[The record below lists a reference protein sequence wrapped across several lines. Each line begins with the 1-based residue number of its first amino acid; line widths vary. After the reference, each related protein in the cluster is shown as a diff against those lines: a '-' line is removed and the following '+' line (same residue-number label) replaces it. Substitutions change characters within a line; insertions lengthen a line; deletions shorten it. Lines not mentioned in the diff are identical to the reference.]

1 MPTTE
6 LIIREAVEEDI
17 KAVVNLLAN
26 DELGKH
32 RENEKNIEI
41 SNYISAFKKIKAD
54 PNNFLYVACLD
65 MEIVGTFQ
73 LTFIQNM
80 TYKGAIRAQIEA
92 VRIKNT
98 YQNKKLGT
106 KMINWIIDK
115 SREEGAAMLQLSSNK
130 MRQEAIRFY
139 EKMGFEASHV
149 GMKHF
154 L

>member
-1 MPTTE
+1 MLTSE

-17 KAVVNLLAN
+17 AAVVNLLTD

-32 RENEKNIEI
+32 RENETNIEFN
-41 SNYISAFKKIKAD
+41 NYLSAFKRIKKD
-54 PNNFLYVACLD
+54 PNNFLYVACLNL
-65 MEIVGTFQ
+65 EIVGTFQ

-80 TYKGAIRAQIEA
+80 TYKGGVRAQIEA

-98 YQNKKLGT
+98 YQNKQLGT

-115 SREEGAAMLQLSSNK
+115 SREEGATMLQLSSNK
-130 MRQEAIRFY
+130 IRQEAIKFY

-149 GMKHF
+149 GMKLF